1 MRIVA
6 EPLTAQAFKPFG
18 TVLEGTAAPGRAYVS
33 DTLASDRPHAPVS
46 LSVATVTPQGG
57 LRLEVSVLERHEHSS
72 QTFIPLHVSRY
83 LVLATLDA
91 PGGGPD
97 LSRLRAFVARAGQGV
112 TYAMG
117 TWHHPLTVLDGP
129 ATFAVLMWRDG
140 TAGDEE
146 FVPVTTPLTVVLP
159 QEP

>member
-6 EPLTAQAFKPFG
+6 VPLTAEAFKPFG
-18 TVLEGTAAPGRAYVS
+18 AVLEGAPAPGRTYLS
-33 DTLASDRPHAPVS
+33 DTLANGRAHAPVS
-46 LSVATVTPQGG
+46 LAIATVVPKATFP
-57 LRLEVSVLERHEHSS
+57 LDVKVLERHEHSS

-129 ATFAVLMWRDG
+129 ASFAVLMWRDG

-146 FVPVTTPLTVVLP
+146 FVPVTTPLTIDLP